1 MGGTPKVRKGDGQIR
16 SYEFVLQA
24 WKKGKDMKETL
35 KFKLDAIPERFGGG
49 YKAKM
54 TARKR
59 KWASGPARLSGQ
71 VSTSPLPTYLQSTKK
86 LGR

>member
-1 MGGTPKVRKGDGQIR
+1 
-16 SYEFVLQA
+16 
-24 WKKGKDMKETL
+24 MKETL

-71 VSTSPLPTYLQSTKK
+71 ISTSPLPTYLQSTKK
-86 LGR
+86 LGNLQLIPDFATLSFFCHMYLSS